1 MNAPGAKTVVT
12 ALPTFSARELVLAL
26 HALRGASGQPD
37 YAVQVVAALARL
49 MRAQQGWWIS
59 EADGAWRLLA
69 EAHDE
74 AAASDPAAD
83 PLRAD
88 FATDLAGLAQRARTQ
103 GFASLPQRSA
113 QGSTQWLVAVRPE
126 RAANDLWLLCLPDRE
141 RPHLNELVLRAQLVA
156 DLPAPGD
163 APAAVAVTATDTP
176 LATWAPLLDAVLFA
190 QAHDGF
196 EPATLAL
203 VNALASTLGA
213 QQVALGWRAEAGTAL
228 RLVALS
234 HRDKLDR
241 FAHAVVLTEGALDEA
256 LDHDEGVRL
265 EPAAPAADAGAAL
278 AEVDATASP
287 ALALPAH
294 RLLQQSLGDASL
306 ASVPLASGH
315 SAPRAAVLM
324 VFDGA
329 PLPAEQLARL
339 RLALRVALPWLESL
353 HWRERS
359 LALRANDELR
369 RRARLWLGPQHLGL
383 KLGAGV
389 GALALLV
396 ALFVDWDYRVGASAQ
411 LATDSTRIL
420 SAQFDGRVDEA
431 LVSAGQT
438 VKEGEVL
445 AQLDVRD
452 LQNQVADARAEVQ
465 RYTAE
470 ADKARAA
477 GALAESEVGNARTA
491 QAQARLAR
499 TVELIELA
507 TNRAPFDGVV
517 VEGEKRE
524 LQGAPVRK
532 GDKLYRI
539 ARVEKLYATL
549 QVAERDA
556 AQLKAGAS
564 GELSLMTRPN
574 EKIPLRVL
582 SVIPVAQIKGQEGNQ
597 FMVRAELLSAP
608 ANWWR
613 PGMSGNARIDAGP
626 RRIIWVL
633 THRAVDQLRLWLWW

>member
-1 MNAPGAKTVVT
+1 MSAPGVVT
-12 ALPTFSARELVLAL
+12 ALPTYSARELVLAL
-26 HALRGASGQPD
+26 HALRGAAGQAS
-37 YAVQVVAALARL
+37 YAPQVIAALARL
-49 MRAQQGWWIS
+49 MRAQQGWWLA

-69 EAHDE
+69 QAHDE
-74 AAASDPAAD
+74 AAASDPSPD
-83 PLRAD
+83 PLRTD
-88 FATDLAGLAQRARTQ
+88 FATDLAALAQRARTQ

-113 QGSTQWLVAVRPE
+113 QGATQWLVAVQPE
-126 RAANDLWLLCLPDRE
+126 RAASDLWLLCLPDRE

-156 DLPAPGD
+156 DLPAPGE
-163 APAAVAVTATDTP
+163 APAASATAAAGDAP

-213 QQVALGWRAEAGTAL
+213 QQVALGWRAEAGAAL

-256 LDHDEGVRL
+256 LDHDEGLR
-265 EPAAPAADAGAAL
+265 
-278 AEVDATASP
+278 VDAVQTTDTPGTELAGVDRTAP
-287 ALALPAH
+287 QALPAH
-294 RLLQQSLGDASL
+294 RLLQQSLGDVSL
-306 ASVPLASGH
+306 ASLPLASGH

-324 VFDGA
+324 VFDGE
-329 PLPAEQLARL
+329 PLPADQLARL
-339 RLALRVALPWLESL
+339 RLALRAALPWLESL
-353 HWRERS
+353 HWRERA
-359 LALRANDELR
+359 LTLRASDELR

-420 SAQFDGRVDEA
+420 SAQFDGRVEEA
-431 LVSAGQT
+431 LVSAGQP
-438 VKEGEVL
+438 VKEGELL

-452 LQNQVADARAEVQ
+452 LQNQAADARAEVQ

-470 ADKARAA
+470 ADKARAS
-477 GALAESEVGNARTA
+477 GALAEAEVGNARTV

-507 TNRAPFDGVV
+507 ANRAPFDGVV

-532 GDKLYRI
+532 GDKLYRL

-549 QVAERDA
+549 QVPERDA
-556 AQLKAGAS
+556 AQLKAGAL
-564 GELSLMTRPN
+564 GELSLMTRPD
-574 EKIPLRVL
+574 EKIPLRVAA
-582 SVIPVAQIKGQEGNQ
+582 VIPVAQIKGQEGNQ
-597 FMVRAELLSAP
+597 FMVRAELLSKP
-608 ANWWR
+608 ADWWR
-613 PGMSGNARIDAGP
+613 PGMSGNARIEAGP

-633 THRAVDQLRLWLWW
+633 THRLVDQLRLWLWW

>member
-1 MNAPGAKTVVT
+1 MNAPGVVT
-12 ALPTFSARELVLAL
+12 ALPSYSARELVLAL
-26 HALRGASGQPD
+26 HALRGASGQAD
-37 YAVQVVAALARL
+37 YAAQVVAALARL
-49 MRAQQGWWIS
+49 MRAQQGWWLTEL
-59 EADGAWRLLA
+59 EAGWQLRA
-69 EAHDE
+69 EVQDE
-74 AAASDPAAD
+74 AGASDPAPD

-88 FATDLAGLAQRARTQ
+88 FSADLLALAQRARTQ

-113 QGSTQWLVAVRPE
+113 LGTTQWLVAVRPE
-126 RAANDLWLLCLPDRE
+126 RAANDVWLLCLPDRE

-156 DLPAPGD
+156 DLPAPGEVPATAPSTD
-163 APAAVAVTATDTP
+163 AP
-176 LATWAPLLDAVLFA
+176 LLTWAPLLDAVLFA
-190 QAHDGF
+190 QRHDGF

-213 QQVALGWRAEAGTAL
+213 QQVALGWRAEAGAAV

-265 EPAAPAADAGAAL
+265 DAVAASAEAGTAL
-278 AEVDATASP
+278 AEVDATAP
-287 ALALPAH
+287 LALPAH
-294 RLLQQSLGDASL
+294 RLLQQSLGDVSL
-306 ASVPLASGH
+306 ASLPLTSGH
-315 SAPRAAVLM
+315 SAPRAALLM
-324 VFDGA
+324 VFDGEA
-329 PLPAEQLARL
+329 LPADQLARL

-353 HWRERS
+353 HWQQRP
-359 LALRANDELR
+359 LMLRAQDELR

-383 KLGAGV
+383 KLGSGLAAI
-389 GALALLV
+389 ALV
-396 ALFVDWDYRVGASAQ
+396 IALFVDWDYRVGASAQ

-420 SAQFDGRVDEA
+420 SAQFDGRVEEA
-431 LVSAGQT
+431 LVSAGQN
-438 VKEGEVL
+438 VKEGELL

-499 TVELIELA
+499 TQELVDLA
-507 TNRAPFDGVV
+507 ANRAPFDGVI

-549 QVAERDA
+549 QVPERDA
-556 AQLKAGAS
+556 AQLQAGAR
-564 GELSLMTRPN
+564 GELSLMTRPD

-582 SVIPVAQIKGQEGNQ
+582 AVIPVAQIKGQEGNQ
-597 FMVRAELLSAP
+597 FMVRAELLSPPAP
-608 ANWWR
+608 WWK

-633 THRAVDQLRLWLWW
+633 THRLVDQLRLWLWW

>member
-1 MNAPGAKTVVT
+1 VSAPGVANVIS
-12 ALPTFSARELVLAL
+12 ALPAYSARELVLAL
-26 HALRGASGQPD
+26 HALRGASGQAD
-37 YAVQVVAALARL
+37 YAAQVVAALARL
-49 MRAQQGWWIS
+49 MRAQQGWW
-59 EADGAWRLLA
+59 LA
-69 EAHDE
+69 ELEAGWLLRAEVQDE
-74 AAASDPAAD
+74 AGSSDPAPD
-83 PLRAD
+83 PLRGDFSAD
-88 FATDLAGLAQRARTQ
+88 LLALAQRARTQ

-126 RAANDLWLLCLPDRE
+126 RSPADLWLLCLPDRE

-156 DLPAPGD
+156 DLPTPGEV
-163 APAAVAVTATDTP
+163 PQAAAADTADSP
-176 LATWAPLLDAVLFA
+176 LTTWAPLLDAVLFA
-190 QAHDGF
+190 QRHDGF

-241 FAHAVVLTEGALDEA
+241 YAHAVVLTEGALDEA
-256 LDHDEGVRL
+256 LDQDEGVRL
-265 EPAAPAADAGAAL
+265 PAIVASTGTEL
-278 AEVDATASP
+278 AEVDAAAP
-287 ALALPAH
+287 PALPAH
-294 RLLQQSLGDASL
+294 RLLQQSLGDVGLASL
-306 ASVPLASGH
+306 PLTSGQ
-315 SAPRAAVLM
+315 SAPRAALLM
-324 VFDGA
+324 VFDGE
-329 PLPAEQLARL
+329 PLPADQLARL

-353 HWRERS
+353 HWRERP

-383 KLGAGV
+383 KLGSGLA
-389 GALALLV
+389 AIALLI

-420 SAQFDGRVDEA
+420 SAQFDGRVEEA
-431 LVSAGQT
+431 LVSAGQN
-438 VKEGEVL
+438 VKEGELL
-445 AQLDVRD
+445 AQLDVHD

-470 ADKARAA
+470 ADKARAG
-477 GALAESEVGNARTA
+477 GALAEAEVGNARTA

-499 TVELIELA
+499 TQELVELA
-507 TNRAPFDGVV
+507 ANRAPFDGVI

-549 QVAERDA
+549 QVPERDA
-556 AQLKAGAS
+556 AQLQAGAQ
-564 GELSLMTRPN
+564 GELSLMTRPD

-582 SVIPVAQIKGQEGNQ
+582 AVIPVAQIKGQEGNQ
-597 FMVRAELLSAP
+597 FMVRAELLSPP
-608 ANWWR
+608 ADWWK
-613 PGMSGNARIDAGP
+613 PGMSGNARIEAGP
-626 RRIIWVL
+626 HRVIWVL
-633 THRAVDQLRLWLWW
+633 THRLIDQLRLWLWW

>member
-1 MNAPGAKTVVT
+1 VNAPGIVT
-12 ALPTFSARELVLAL
+12 ALPSYSARELVLAL

-37 YAVQVVAALARL
+37 YAAQVVAALARL
-49 MRAQQGWWIS
+49 MRAQQGWWLS
-59 EADGAWRLLA
+59 ERDAAWRLLA

-74 AAASDPAAD
+74 VAASDPAPD
-83 PLRAD
+83 PLRAE
-88 FATDLAGLAQRARTQ
+88 FSADLQALAERARAQ

-113 QGSTQWLVAVRPE
+113 QGSTQWLVALRPE
-126 RAANDLWLLCLPDRE
+126 RSPEDLWLLCLPDRE

-156 DLPAPGD
+156 DLPAPGA
-163 APAAVAVTATDTP
+163 APAAAAAADMP
-176 LATWAPLLDAVLFA
+176 LLTWAPLLDAVLFA
-190 QAHDGF
+190 QRHDGF

-203 VNALASTLGA
+203 VNALAGTLGA
-213 QQVALGWRAEAGTAL
+213 QQVALGWRAEAGAAV

-241 FAHAVVLTEGALDEA
+241 FAHAVVLTEAALDEA

-265 EPAAPAADAGAAL
+265 AAVQPAPAGTAL
-278 AEVDATASP
+278 AEVDAAAP
-287 ALALPAH
+287 AALPAH
-294 RLLQQSLGDASL
+294 RLLQQSLGDVSL
-306 ASVPLASGH
+306 ASLPLASGH
-315 SAPRAAVLM
+315 SAPRAALLM
-324 VFDGA
+324 VFDGE
-329 PLPAEQLARL
+329 PLPADQLARL
-339 RLALRVALPWLESL
+339 LLALRVALPWLESL
-353 HWRERS
+353 HWRERA

-383 KLGAGV
+383 KLATGL

-420 SAQFDGRVDEA
+420 SAQFDGRIEEA
-431 LVSAGQT
+431 LVSAGQN
-438 VKEGEVL
+438 VKEGELL

-452 LQNQVADARAEVQ
+452 LQNQAADARAEVQ

-470 ADKARAA
+470 ADKARAV

-507 TNRAPFDGVV
+507 ANRAPFDGVV

-549 QVAERDA
+549 QVPERDA
-556 AQLKAGAS
+556 AQLQPGAS

-597 FMVRAELLSAP
+597 FAVRAELLAP
-608 ANWWR
+608 PADWWR

-633 THRAVDQLRLWLWW
+633 THRVVDQLRLWLWW

>member
-1 MNAPGAKTVVT
+1 MASGIA
-12 ALPTFSARELVLAL
+12 ALPSYSARELVLAL
-26 HALRGASGQPD
+26 HALRAASAQAD
-37 YAVQVVAALARL
+37 YAPQVIAALARL
-49 MRAQQGWWIS
+49 MRAQQGWWLRES
-59 EADGAWRLLA
+59 ATGWQLLAQALDEAGEADPSPEPLRPDFSADLLA
-69 EAHDE
+69 
-74 AAASDPAAD
+74 
-83 PLRAD
+83 
-88 FATDLAGLAQRARTQ
+88 LAQRARAQ

-126 RAANDLWLLCLPDRE
+126 RAPTDLWLLCLPDRE

-156 DLPAPGD
+156 DLPAPGE
-163 APAAVAVTATDTP
+163 APATAANAAGDTP
-176 LATWAPLLDAVLFA
+176 QATWAPLLDAVLFA
-190 QAHDGF
+190 QRHDGF

-203 VNALASTLGA
+203 VNVLASTLGA
-213 QQVALGWRAEAGTAL
+213 QQVALGWRAEAGTPL

-265 EPAAPAADAGAAL
+265 DTVAPAAA
-278 AEVDATASP
+278 ATAGT
-287 ALALPAH
+287 ALGEAQDGGNEAAPPALPAH
-294 RLLQQSLGDASL
+294 RLLQQALGAVGLASL
-306 ASVPLASGH
+306 PLATGQA
-315 SAPRAAVLM
+315 APRAALLM

-329 PLPAEQLARL
+329 PLPADQLARL
-339 RLALRVALPWLESL
+339 LLALRVALPWLESL
-353 HWRERS
+353 HLRERP
-359 LALRANDELR
+359 LALRAGDELR
-369 RRARLWLGPQHLGL
+369 RRARLWLGPQHLGW
-383 KLGAGV
+383 KLASGL

-411 LATDSTRIL
+411 LATDSTRLL
-420 SAQFDGRVDEA
+420 SAQFDGRVEEA
-431 LVSAGQT
+431 MVSAGQT
-438 VKEGEVL
+438 VKAGEML

-452 LQNQVADARAEVQ
+452 LQNQAADARAEVQ

-470 ADKARAA
+470 ADKARAG
-477 GALAESEVGNARTA
+477 GALAEAEVGNARTA

-499 TVELIELA
+499 TQELIELA
-507 TNRAPFDGVV
+507 ANRAPFDGVI

-539 ARVEKLYATL
+539 ARIEKLYATL

-556 AQLKAGAS
+556 AQLQAGAR
-564 GELSLMTRPN
+564 GELSLMTRPD

-582 SVIPVAQIKGQEGNQ
+582 AVIPVAQIKGQEGNQ
-597 FMVRAELLSAP
+597 FMVRAELLQTP
-608 ANWWR
+608 ADWWR
-613 PGMSGNARIDAGP
+613 PGMSGNARIEAGP

-633 THRAVDQLRLWLWW
+633 THRLVDQLRLWLWW

>member
-1 MNAPGAKTVVT
+1 MSAPGVVT
-12 ALPTFSARELVLAL
+12 ALPAYSARELVLAL
-26 HALRGASGQPD
+26 HALRGAAGQAS
-37 YAVQVVAALARL
+37 YAPQVIAALARL
-49 MRAQQGWWIS
+49 MRAQQGWWIA

-69 EAHDE
+69 QAHDE
-74 AAASDPAAD
+74 AAASDPSPD

-88 FATDLAGLAQRARTQ
+88 FTTDLAALAQRARTQ

-113 QGSTQWLVAVRPE
+113 QGATQWLVAVQPE
-126 RAANDLWLLCLPDRE
+126 RAASDLWLLCLPDRE

-156 DLPAPGD
+156 DLPAPGE
-163 APAAVAVTATDTP
+163 APAASATAAAGDAP

-213 QQVALGWRAEAGTAL
+213 QQVALGWRAEAGAAL

-256 LDHDEGVRL
+256 LDHDEGLRVEAVQTTDTPGTELAGVDRT
-265 EPAAPAADAGAAL
+265 APQ
-278 AEVDATASP
+278 
-287 ALALPAH
+287 ALPAH
-294 RLLQQSLGDASL
+294 RLLQQSLGDVSL
-306 ASVPLASGH
+306 ASLPLASGH

-324 VFDGA
+324 VFDGE
-329 PLPAEQLARL
+329 PLPADQLARL
-339 RLALRVALPWLESL
+339 RLALRAALPWLESL
-353 HWRERS
+353 HWRERA
-359 LALRANDELR
+359 LTLRASDELR

-420 SAQFDGRVDEA
+420 SAQFDGRVEEA
-431 LVSAGQT
+431 LVSAGQP
-438 VKEGEVL
+438 VKEGELL

-452 LQNQVADARAEVQ
+452 LQNQAADARAEVQ

-470 ADKARAA
+470 ADKARAS
-477 GALAESEVGNARTA
+477 GALAEAEVGNARTV

-507 TNRAPFDGVV
+507 ANRAPFDGVV

-532 GDKLYRI
+532 GDKLYRL

-549 QVAERDA
+549 QVPERDA
-556 AQLKAGAS
+556 AQLKAGAL
-564 GELSLMTRPN
+564 GELSLMTRPD
-574 EKIPLRVL
+574 EKIPLRVAA
-582 SVIPVAQIKGQEGNQ
+582 VIPVAQIKGQEGNQ
-597 FMVRAELLSAP
+597 FMVRAELLSKP
-608 ANWWR
+608 ADWWR
-613 PGMSGNARIDAGP
+613 PGMSGNARIEAGP

-633 THRAVDQLRLWLWW
+633 THRLVDQLRLWLWW

>member
-1 MNAPGAKTVVT
+1 MNAPGVVT

-49 MRAQQGWWIS
+49 MRAQQGWWIGES
-59 EADGAWRLLA
+59 DGGWRLLA

-74 AAASDPAAD
+74 AAASDAAPD

-88 FATDLAGLAQRARTQ
+88 FATDLAALAQRARTQ

-113 QGSTQWLVAVRPE
+113 QGGTQWLVAVRPE
-126 RAANDLWLLCLPDRE
+126 RAASDLWLLCLPDRE

-156 DLPAPGD
+156 DLPAPGE
-163 APAAVAVTATDTP
+163 APAAVVTTDTP

-213 QQVALGWRAEAGTAL
+213 QQVALGWRAEAGAAL

-265 EPAAPAADAGAAL
+265 ESAAPTANAGTAL
-278 AEVDATASP
+278 TEVDATAP
-287 ALALPAH
+287 PALPAH
-294 RLLQQSLGDASL
+294 RLLQQSLGDAGL
-306 ASVPLASGH
+306 ASLPLSSGH

-324 VFDGA
+324 VFDGE
-329 PLPAEQLARL
+329 PLPADQLARL
-339 RLALRVALPWLESL
+339 RLALRIALPWLESVYF
-353 HWRERS
+353 RERP
-359 LALRANDELR
+359 LALRASDELR

-389 GALALLV
+389 GALALLA

-431 LVSAGQT
+431 LVSAGQN
-438 VKEGEVL
+438 VKEGELL

-452 LQNQVADARAEVQ
+452 LQSQVADARAEVQ

-499 TVELIELA
+499 TLELIALA
-507 TNRAPFDGVV
+507 ANRAPFDGVV

-549 QVAERDA
+549 QVPERDA

-564 GELSLMTRPN
+564 GELSLMTRPD

-597 FMVRAELLSAP
+597 FMVRAELLSPP
-608 ANWWR
+608 ADWWR

>member
-1 MNAPGAKTVVT
+1 MNAPGLVT

-26 HALRGASGQPD
+26 HALRAASGQAD

-49 MRAQQGWWIS
+49 MRAQQGWWVS
-59 EADGAWRLLA
+59 EADGGWRLLA

-74 AAASDPAAD
+74 AAASDPAPD

-88 FATDLAGLAQRARTQ
+88 FAADLAGLAQRARTQ

-156 DLPAPGD
+156 DLPTPGE
-163 APAAVAVTATDTP
+163 APAAAVISSDTP

-213 QQVALGWRAEAGTAL
+213 QQVALGWRAEAGAPL

-241 FAHAVVLTEGALDEA
+241 YAHAVVLTEGALDEA

-265 EPAAPAADAGAAL
+265 ESAAPAADAGTAL
-278 AEVDATASP
+278 AEVDAAAKP
-287 ALALPAH
+287 LAPALPAH
-294 RLLQQSLGDASL
+294 RLLQQSLGDACL
-306 ASVPLASGH
+306 ASLPLASSG

-324 VFDGA
+324 VFDGE
-329 PLPAEQLARL
+329 PLPADQLARL

-353 HWRERS
+353 HWRERP

-369 RRARLWLGPQHLGL
+369 RRARLWLGPQHLGM
-383 KLGAGV
+383 KLGAGL

-431 LVSAGQT
+431 FVSAGQN

-507 TNRAPFDGVV
+507 ANRAPFDGVV

-549 QVAERDA
+549 QVPERDA
-556 AQLKAGAS
+556 AQLKSGAA
-564 GELSLMTRPN
+564 GELSLMTRPD

-608 ANWWR
+608 ADWWR
-613 PGMSGNARIDAGP
+613 PGMSGNARVDAGP

>member
-1 MNAPGAKTVVT
+1 MNAPGVASVIS
-12 ALPTFSARELVLAL
+12 ALPAYSARELVLAL
-26 HALRGASGQPD
+26 HALRTASGQAD
-37 YAVQVVAALARL
+37 YAAQVVAALARL
-49 MRAQQGWWIS
+49 MRAQQGWW
-59 EADGAWRLLA
+59 LA
-69 EAHDE
+69 ELETGWLLRAEVQDE
-74 AAASDPAAD
+74 AGSSDPSPD
-83 PLRAD
+83 PLRGD
-88 FATDLAGLAQRARTQ
+88 FAADLLALAQRARTQ

-126 RAANDLWLLCLPDRE
+126 RAPADLWLLCLPDRE

-156 DLPAPGD
+156 DLPAPGE
-163 APAAVAVTATDTP
+163 APLAAAADITDSP

-190 QAHDGF
+190 QRHDGF

-241 FAHAVVLTEGALDEA
+241 YAHAVVLTEGALDEA
-256 LDHDEGVRL
+256 LDQDEGVRL
-265 EPAAPAADAGAAL
+265 PAVVASTGTEL
-278 AEVDATASP
+278 AEVDAAAP
-287 ALALPAH
+287 PALPAH
-294 RLLQQSLGDASL
+294 RLLQQSLGDVGLASL
-306 ASVPLASGH
+306 PLTSGQ
-315 SAPRAAVLM
+315 SAPRAALLM
-324 VFDGA
+324 VFDGE
-329 PLPAEQLARL
+329 PLPADQLARL

-353 HWRERS
+353 HWRERP
-359 LALRANDELR
+359 LALRASDELR

-383 KLGAGV
+383 KLGSGV
-389 GALALLV
+389 AAIALLV

-420 SAQFDGRVDEA
+420 SAQFDGRVEEA
-431 LVSAGQT
+431 LVSAGQN
-438 VKEGEVL
+438 VKEGELL

-470 ADKARAA
+470 ADKARAG
-477 GALAESEVGNARTA
+477 GALAEAEVGNARTA

-499 TVELIELA
+499 TQELVDLA
-507 TNRAPFDGVV
+507 ANRAPFDGVI

-549 QVAERDA
+549 QVPERDA
-556 AQLKAGAS
+556 AQLQAGAH
-564 GELSLMTRPN
+564 GELSLMTRPD

-582 SVIPVAQIKGQEGNQ
+582 AVIPVAQIKGQEGNQ
-597 FMVRAELLSAP
+597 FMVRAELLSPP
-608 ANWWR
+608 ADWWK

-633 THRAVDQLRLWLWW
+633 THRLVDQLRLWLWW

>member
-1 MNAPGAKTVVT
+1 MSAPGVANVIS
-12 ALPTFSARELVLAL
+12 ALPAYSARELVLAL
-26 HALRGASGQPD
+26 HALRGASGQAD
-37 YAVQVVAALARL
+37 YAAQVVAALARL
-49 MRAQQGWWIS
+49 MRAQQGWW
-59 EADGAWRLLA
+59 LA
-69 EAHDE
+69 ELEAGWLLRAEVQDE
-74 AAASDPAAD
+74 AGSSDPAPD
-83 PLRAD
+83 PLRGDFSAD
-88 FATDLAGLAQRARTQ
+88 LLALAQRARTQ

-126 RAANDLWLLCLPDRE
+126 RSPADLWLLCLPDRE

-156 DLPAPGD
+156 DLPTPGEV
-163 APAAVAVTATDTP
+163 PQAAAADTADSP
-176 LATWAPLLDAVLFA
+176 LTTWAPLLDAVLFA
-190 QAHDGF
+190 QRHDGF

-241 FAHAVVLTEGALDEA
+241 YAHAVVLTEGALDEA
-256 LDHDEGVRL
+256 LDQDEGVRL
-265 EPAAPAADAGAAL
+265 PAIVASTGTEL
-278 AEVDATASP
+278 AEVDTAAP
-287 ALALPAH
+287 PALPAH
-294 RLLQQSLGDASL
+294 RLLQQSLGDVGLASL
-306 ASVPLASGH
+306 PLTSGQ
-315 SAPRAAVLM
+315 SAPRAALLM
-324 VFDGA
+324 VFDGE
-329 PLPAEQLARL
+329 PLPADQLARL

-353 HWRERS
+353 HWRERP

-383 KLGAGV
+383 KLGSGLA
-389 GALALLV
+389 AIALLI

-420 SAQFDGRVDEA
+420 SAQFDGRVEEA
-431 LVSAGQT
+431 LVSAGQN
-438 VKEGEVL
+438 VKEGELL
-445 AQLDVRD
+445 AQLDVHD

-470 ADKARAA
+470 ADKARAG
-477 GALAESEVGNARTA
+477 GALAEAEVGNARTA

-499 TVELIELA
+499 TQELVELA
-507 TNRAPFDGVV
+507 ANRAPFDGVI

-549 QVAERDA
+549 QVPERDA
-556 AQLKAGAS
+556 AQLQAGAQ
-564 GELSLMTRPN
+564 GELSLMTRPD

-582 SVIPVAQIKGQEGNQ
+582 AVIPVAQIKGQEGNQ
-597 FMVRAELLSAP
+597 FMVRAELLSPP
-608 ANWWR
+608 ADWWK
-613 PGMSGNARIDAGP
+613 PGMSGNARIEAGP
-626 RRIIWVL
+626 HRVIWVL
-633 THRAVDQLRLWLWW
+633 THRLIDQLRLWLWW

>member
-1 MNAPGAKTVVT
+1 MSAPGVVT
-12 ALPTFSARELVLAL
+12 ALPAYSARELVLAL
-26 HALRGASGQPD
+26 HALRGAAGQAS
-37 YAVQVVAALARL
+37 YAPQVIAALARL
-49 MRAQQGWWIS
+49 MRAQQGWWLA

-69 EAHDE
+69 QAHDE
-74 AAASDPAAD
+74 AAASDPSPD
-83 PLRAD
+83 PLRTD
-88 FATDLAGLAQRARTQ
+88 FATDLAALAQRARTQ

-113 QGSTQWLVAVRPE
+113 QGATQWLVAVQPE
-126 RAANDLWLLCLPDRE
+126 RAASDLWLLCLPDRE

-156 DLPAPGD
+156 DLPAPGE
-163 APAAVAVTATDTP
+163 APAASATPAAGDAP

-213 QQVALGWRAEAGTAL
+213 QQVALGWRAEAGAAL

-256 LDHDEGVRL
+256 LDHDEGLR
-265 EPAAPAADAGAAL
+265 
-278 AEVDATASP
+278 VDAVQTTDTPGTELAGVDRTAP
-287 ALALPAH
+287 QALPAH
-294 RLLQQSLGDASL
+294 RLLQQSLGDVSL
-306 ASVPLASGH
+306 ASLPLASGH

-324 VFDGA
+324 VFDGE
-329 PLPAEQLARL
+329 PLPADQLARL
-339 RLALRVALPWLESL
+339 RLALRAALPWLESL
-353 HWRERS
+353 HWRERA
-359 LALRANDELR
+359 LTLRASDELR

-420 SAQFDGRVDEA
+420 SAQFDGRVEEA
-431 LVSAGQT
+431 LVSAGQP
-438 VKEGEVL
+438 VKEGELL

-452 LQNQVADARAEVQ
+452 LQNQAADARAEVQ

-470 ADKARAA
+470 ADKARAS
-477 GALAESEVGNARTA
+477 GALAEAEVGNARTV

-507 TNRAPFDGVV
+507 ANRAPFDGVV

-532 GDKLYRI
+532 GDKLYRL

-549 QVAERDA
+549 QVPERDA
-556 AQLKAGAS
+556 AQLKAGAL
-564 GELSLMTRPN
+564 GELSLMTRPD
-574 EKIPLRVL
+574 EKIPLRVAA
-582 SVIPVAQIKGQEGNQ
+582 VIPVAQIKGQEGNQ
-597 FMVRAELLSAP
+597 FMVRAELLSKP
-608 ANWWR
+608 ADWWR
-613 PGMSGNARIDAGP
+613 PGMSGNARIEAGP

-633 THRAVDQLRLWLWW
+633 THRLVDQLRLWLWW

>member
-1 MNAPGAKTVVT
+1 MTTPGAAPTVS
-12 ALPTFSARELVLAL
+12 ALPAYSARELVLAL
-26 HALRGASGQPD
+26 HALRGASGEAD
-37 YAVQVVAALARL
+37 YAARVIAALARL
-49 MRAQQGWWIS
+49 MRAQQGWWLT
-59 EADGAWRLLA
+59 EGPDGWQLRARA
-69 EAHDE
+69 QDE
-74 AAASDPAAD
+74 GAAADPAAN

-88 FATDLAGLAQRARTQ
+88 FAADLGALAQRARVQ

-113 QGSTQWLVAVRPE
+113 DGATQWLVAVHPE
-126 RAANDLWLLCLPDRE
+126 RAAADLWLLCLPDRE

-156 DLPAPGD
+156 DLPAPGER
-163 APAAVAVTATDTP
+163 PAAALAAGDAP

-190 QAHDGF
+190 QRHDGF

-203 VNALASTLGA
+203 VNTLASTLGA
-213 QQVALGWRAEAGTAL
+213 QQVALGWRAEAGAAV

-256 LDHDEGVRL
+256 LDHEDGVRL
-265 EPAAPAADAGAAL
+265 PAVTAPAPEAGAAL
-278 AEVDATASP
+278 AEIDSAAP
-287 ALALPAH
+287 PALPAH
-294 RLLQQSLGDASL
+294 RLLQQALGAVSL
-306 ASVPLASGH
+306 ASLPLASGH
-315 SAPRAAVLM
+315 SAPRAALLL

-329 PLPAEQLARL
+329 PPAEQLARL
-339 RLALRVALPWLESL
+339 HLALRVALPWLESL
-353 HWRERS
+353 HWRQRP
-359 LALRANDELR
+359 LLLRAQDELR

-383 KLGAGV
+383 KLGSGLA
-389 GALALLV
+389 ALALLV
-396 ALFVDWDYRVGASAQ
+396 SLFVDWDYRVGATAQ

-420 SAQFDGRVDEA
+420 SAQFDGRVEEA
-431 LVSAGQT
+431 RVSAGQS
-438 VKEGEVL
+438 VKAGDVL

-452 LQNQVADARAEVQ
+452 LHNQVADARAEVQ

-477 GALAESEVGNARTA
+477 GALAEAEVGNARTA

-499 TVELIELA
+499 TQELIELA
-507 TNRAPFDGVV
+507 ANKAPFDGVV
-517 VEGEKRE
+517 VEGEQRE
-524 LQGAPVRK
+524 LHGAPVRK

-549 QVAERDA
+549 QVPERDA
-556 AQLKAGAS
+556 AQLQPGAH
-564 GELSLMTRPN
+564 GELSLMTRPD

-582 SVIPVAQIKGQEGNQ
+582 AIIPVAQIKGQEGNQ
-597 FMVRAELLSAP
+597 FMVRAELLAP
-608 ANWWR
+608 PAAWWK

-633 THRAVDQLRLWLWW
+633 THRLVDQLRLWLWW

>member
-1 MNAPGAKTVVT
+1 MSTPGRVT

-26 HALRGASGQPD
+26 HALRGTSGEAD
-37 YAVQVVAALARL
+37 YPVRVVAALARL
-49 MRAQQGWWIS
+49 TRAQQGWWLS
-59 EADGAWRLLA
+59 EGEGGWQLLA
-69 EAHDE
+69 QAHDE
-74 AAASDPAAD
+74 AAAGDPAPD

-88 FATDLAGLAQRARTQ
+88 FAADLLALAQRARTQ

-113 QGSTQWLVAVRPE
+113 QGSTQWLVAVQPE
-126 RAANDLWLLCLPDRE
+126 RAASDLWLLCLPDRE

-156 DLPAPGD
+156 DLPAPGEAAAA
-163 APAAVAVTATDTP
+163 APAGDSP
-176 LATWAPLLDAVLFA
+176 QITWAPLLDAVLFG
-190 QAHDGF
+190 QRHDGF

-213 QQVALGWRAEAGTAL
+213 QQVALGWRDEASAAV

-256 LDHDEGVRL
+256 LDHEEGLRL
-265 EPAAPAADAGAAL
+265 DAVQRTDDAVDPAGTALVEVERAAPQG
-278 AEVDATASP
+278 
-287 ALALPAH
+287 LPAH
-294 RLLQQSLGDASL
+294 RLLQQSLGNVSL
-306 ASVPLASGH
+306 ASLPLASGH
-315 SAPRAAVLM
+315 SAPRAALLM
-324 VFDGA
+324 VFDGE
-329 PLPAEQLARL
+329 PLPADQLARL
-339 RLALRVALPWLESL
+339 LLALRVALPWLESL

-359 LALRANDELR
+359 LTLRAKDELR
-369 RRARLWLGPQHLGL
+369 RRARLWLGPQRLGMKL
-383 KLGAGV
+383 ATGLGAI
-389 GALALLV
+389 ALLV

-438 VKEGEVL
+438 VKEGELL

-452 LQNQVADARAEVQ
+452 LQNQAADARAEVQ

-470 ADKARAA
+470 ADKARAQ
-477 GALAESEVGNARTA
+477 GALAEAEIGNARTA

-507 TNRAPFDGVV
+507 ANRAPFDGVV

-532 GDKLYRI
+532 GDKLYRL

-549 QVAERDA
+549 QVPERDA
-556 AQLKAGAS
+556 AQLKPGAL
-564 GELSLMTRPN
+564 GELTLMTRPN
-574 EKIPLRVL
+574 EEIPLRVL

-597 FMVRAELLSAP
+597 FAVRAELLAP
-608 ANWWR
+608 AADWWR
-613 PGMSGNARIDAGP
+613 PGMSGNARVEAGP

-633 THRAVDQLRLWLWW
+633 THRLVDQLRLWLWW

>member
-1 MNAPGAKTVVT
+1 MSAPGVVT
-12 ALPTFSARELVLAL
+12 ALPAYSARELVLAL
-26 HALRGASGQPD
+26 HALRAAAGQAD
-37 YAVQVVAALARL
+37 YAPQVIAALARL
-49 MRAQQGWWIS
+49 MRAQQGWWLA
-59 EADGAWRLLA
+59 EADGAWQLLA
-69 EAHDE
+69 QAHDE
-74 AAASDPAAD
+74 AAASDPSPD

-88 FATDLAGLAQRARTQ
+88 FATDLAALAQRARTQ

-113 QGSTQWLVAVRPE
+113 QGATQWLVAVQPE
-126 RAANDLWLLCLPDRE
+126 RAAGDLWLLCLPDRE

-156 DLPAPGD
+156 DLPAPGE
-163 APAAVAVTATDTP
+163 APAAAATPAAGDAP

-213 QQVALGWRAEAGTAL
+213 QQVALGWRAEAGAAL

-256 LDHDEGVRL
+256 LDHDEGLR
-265 EPAAPAADAGAAL
+265 
-278 AEVDATASP
+278 VDAVQTTDTPGTELAGVDRIAP
-287 ALALPAH
+287 QALPAH
-294 RLLQQSLGDASL
+294 RLLQQSLGDVSL
-306 ASVPLASGH
+306 ASLPLASGH

-324 VFDGA
+324 VFDGE
-329 PLPAEQLARL
+329 PLPADQLARL
-339 RLALRVALPWLESL
+339 RLALRAALPWLESL
-353 HWRERS
+353 HWRERA
-359 LALRANDELR
+359 LTLRASDELR

-420 SAQFDGRVDEA
+420 SAQFDGRVEEA
-431 LVSAGQT
+431 LVSAGQP
-438 VKEGEVL
+438 VKEGELL

-452 LQNQVADARAEVQ
+452 LQNQAADARAEVQ
-465 RYTAE
+465 RYMAE
-470 ADKARAA
+470 ADKARAL
-477 GALAESEVGNARTA
+477 GALAEAEVGNARTV

-507 TNRAPFDGVV
+507 ANRAPFDGVV

-532 GDKLYRI
+532 GDKLYRL

-549 QVAERDA
+549 QVPERDA
-556 AQLKAGAS
+556 AQLKAGAL
-564 GELSLMTRPN
+564 GELSLMTRPD
-574 EKIPLRVL
+574 EKIPLRVAA
-582 SVIPVAQIKGQEGNQ
+582 VIPVAQIKGQEGNQ
-597 FMVRAELLSAP
+597 FMVRAELLSKP
-608 ANWWR
+608 ADWWR
-613 PGMSGNARIDAGP
+613 PGMSGNARIEAGP

-633 THRAVDQLRLWLWW
+633 THRLVDQLRLWLWW

>member
-1 MNAPGAKTVVT
+1 MSAPGVVT
-12 ALPTFSARELVLAL
+12 ALPAYSARELVLAL
-26 HALRGASGQPD
+26 HALRGAAGQAD
-37 YAVQVVAALARL
+37 YAPQVIAALARL
-49 MRAQQGWWIS
+49 MRAQQGWWLA
-59 EADGAWRLLA
+59 EAAGAWRLLA
-69 EAHDE
+69 QAHDD
-74 AAASDPAAD
+74 AAASDPSPD
-83 PLRAD
+83 PLRVD
-88 FATDLAGLAQRARTQ
+88 FGTDLAALAQRARTQ

-113 QGSTQWLVAVRPE
+113 QGATQWLVAVQPE
-126 RAANDLWLLCLPDRE
+126 RAASDLWLLCLPDRE

-156 DLPAPGD
+156 DLPAPGE
-163 APAAVAVTATDTP
+163 APAASATPAAGDTP
-176 LATWAPLLDAVLFA
+176 LVTWAPLLDAVLFA

-213 QQVALGWRAEAGTAL
+213 QQVALGWRAEAGAAL

-256 LDHDEGVRL
+256 LDHDEGLR
-265 EPAAPAADAGAAL
+265 
-278 AEVDATASP
+278 VDAVQTTDTPGTELAGVERTAP
-287 ALALPAH
+287 QALPAH
-294 RLLQQSLGDASL
+294 RLLQQSLGNVSL
-306 ASVPLASGH
+306 ASLPLASGH
-315 SAPRAAVLM
+315 SAPRAALLM
-324 VFDGA
+324 VFDGE
-329 PLPAEQLARL
+329 PLPADQLARL
-339 RLALRVALPWLESL
+339 RLALRAALPWLESL
-353 HWRERS
+353 YFRERA
-359 LALRANDELR
+359 LTLRASDELR

-420 SAQFDGRVDEA
+420 SAQFDGRVEEA
-431 LVSAGQT
+431 LVSAGQA
-438 VKEGEVL
+438 VKEGELL

-452 LQNQVADARAEVQ
+452 LQNQAADARAEVQ

-470 ADKARAA
+470 ADKARAS
-477 GALAESEVGNARTA
+477 GALAEAEVGNARTA

-507 TNRAPFDGVV
+507 ANRAPFDGVV

-532 GDKLYRI
+532 GDKLYRL

-549 QVAERDA
+549 QVPERDA
-556 AQLKAGAS
+556 AQLKAGAL
-564 GELSLMTRPN
+564 GELSLMTRPD
-574 EKIPLRVL
+574 EKIPLRVAA
-582 SVIPVAQIKGQEGNQ
+582 VIPVAQIKGQEGNQ
-597 FMVRAELLSAP
+597 FMVRAELLSKP
-608 ANWWR
+608 ADWWR
-613 PGMSGNARIDAGP
+613 PGMSGNARIEAGP

-633 THRAVDQLRLWLWW
+633 THRLVDQLRLWLWW

>member
-1 MNAPGAKTVVT
+1 MSAPGVANVIS
-12 ALPTFSARELVLAL
+12 ALPAYSARELVLAL
-26 HALRGASGQPD
+26 HALRGASGQAD
-37 YAVQVVAALARL
+37 YAAQVVAALARL
-49 MRAQQGWWIS
+49 MRAQQGWW
-59 EADGAWRLLA
+59 LA
-69 EAHDE
+69 ELEAGWLLRAEVQDE
-74 AAASDPAAD
+74 AGSSDPAPD
-83 PLRAD
+83 PLRGDFSAD
-88 FATDLAGLAQRARTQ
+88 LLALAQRARTQ

-126 RAANDLWLLCLPDRE
+126 RSPADLWLLCLPDRE

-156 DLPAPGD
+156 DLPAPGEV
-163 APAAVAVTATDTP
+163 PQAAAADTADSP
-176 LATWAPLLDAVLFA
+176 LTTWAPLLDAVLFA
-190 QAHDGF
+190 QRHDGF

-241 FAHAVVLTEGALDEA
+241 YAHAVVLTEGALDEA
-256 LDHDEGVRL
+256 LDQDEGVRL
-265 EPAAPAADAGAAL
+265 PAIVASTGTEL
-278 AEVDATASP
+278 AEVDAAAP
-287 ALALPAH
+287 PALPAH
-294 RLLQQSLGDASL
+294 RLLQQSLGDVGLASL
-306 ASVPLASGH
+306 PLTSGQ
-315 SAPRAAVLM
+315 SAPRAALLM
-324 VFDGA
+324 VFDGE
-329 PLPAEQLARL
+329 PLPADQLARL

-353 HWRERS
+353 HWRERP

-383 KLGAGV
+383 KLGSGLA
-389 GALALLV
+389 AIALLV

-420 SAQFDGRVDEA
+420 SAQFDGRVEEA
-431 LVSAGQT
+431 LVSAGQN
-438 VKEGEVL
+438 VKEGELL

-470 ADKARAA
+470 ADKARAG
-477 GALAESEVGNARTA
+477 GALAEAEVGNARTA

-499 TVELIELA
+499 TQELVELA
-507 TNRAPFDGVV
+507 ANRAPFDGVI

-549 QVAERDA
+549 QVPERDA
-556 AQLKAGAS
+556 AQLQAGAQ
-564 GELSLMTRPN
+564 GELSLMTRPD

-582 SVIPVAQIKGQEGNQ
+582 AVIPVAQIKGQEGNQ
-597 FMVRAELLSAP
+597 FMVRAELLSPP
-608 ANWWR
+608 ADWWK

-633 THRAVDQLRLWLWW
+633 THRLVDQLRLWLWW

>member
-1 MNAPGAKTVVT
+1 VSAPGVANVIS
-12 ALPTFSARELVLAL
+12 ALPAYSARELVLAL
-26 HALRGASGQPD
+26 HALRGASGQAD
-37 YAVQVVAALARL
+37 YAAQVVAALARL
-49 MRAQQGWWIS
+49 MRAQQGWW
-59 EADGAWRLLA
+59 LA
-69 EAHDE
+69 ELEAGWLLRAEVQDE
-74 AAASDPAAD
+74 AGSSDPAPD
-83 PLRAD
+83 PLRGDFSAD
-88 FATDLAGLAQRARTQ
+88 LLALAQRARTQ

-126 RAANDLWLLCLPDRE
+126 RSPADLWLLCLPDRE

-156 DLPAPGD
+156 DLPTPGEV
-163 APAAVAVTATDTP
+163 PQAAAADTADSP
-176 LATWAPLLDAVLFA
+176 LTTWAPLLDAVLFA
-190 QAHDGF
+190 QRHDGF

-241 FAHAVVLTEGALDEA
+241 YAHAVVLTEGALDEA
-256 LDHDEGVRL
+256 LDQDEGVRL
-265 EPAAPAADAGAAL
+265 PAIVASTGTEL
-278 AEVDATASP
+278 AEVDTAAP
-287 ALALPAH
+287 PALPAH
-294 RLLQQSLGDASL
+294 RLLQQSLGDVGLASL
-306 ASVPLASGH
+306 PLTSGQ
-315 SAPRAAVLM
+315 SAPRAALLM
-324 VFDGA
+324 VFDGE
-329 PLPAEQLARL
+329 PLPADQLARL

-353 HWRERS
+353 HWRERP

-383 KLGAGV
+383 KLGSGLA
-389 GALALLV
+389 AIALLI

-420 SAQFDGRVDEA
+420 SAQFDGRVEEA
-431 LVSAGQT
+431 LVSAGQN
-438 VKEGEVL
+438 VKEGELL
-445 AQLDVRD
+445 AQLDVHD

-470 ADKARAA
+470 ADKARAG
-477 GALAESEVGNARTA
+477 GALAEAEVGNARTA

-499 TVELIELA
+499 TQELVELA
-507 TNRAPFDGVV
+507 ANRAPFDGVI

-549 QVAERDA
+549 QVPERDA
-556 AQLKAGAS
+556 AQLQAGAQ
-564 GELSLMTRPN
+564 GELSLMTRPD

-582 SVIPVAQIKGQEGNQ
+582 AVIPVAQIKGQEGNQ
-597 FMVRAELLSAP
+597 FMVRAELLSPP
-608 ANWWR
+608 ADWWK
-613 PGMSGNARIDAGP
+613 PGMSGNARIEAGP
-626 RRIIWVL
+626 HRVIWVL
-633 THRAVDQLRLWLWW
+633 THRLIDQLRLWLWW

>member
-1 MNAPGAKTVVT
+1 MNAPGVVT
-12 ALPTFSARELVLAL
+12 ALPTWSARELVLAL
-26 HALRGASGQPD
+26 HALRSAAGQPD
-37 YAVQVVAALARL
+37 YAAQVVAALARL
-49 MRAQQGWWIS
+49 MRAQQGWWVR
-59 EADGAWRLLA
+59 EQQAGWQLLA
-69 EAHDE
+69 QAHDE
-74 AAASDPAAD
+74 AAATDPAPD

-88 FATDLAGLAQRARTQ
+88 FAADLAGLAQRARTQ

-113 QGSTQWLVAVRPE
+113 QGATQWLVAVRPE
-126 RAANDLWLLCLPDRE
+126 RAADDLWLLCLPDRE

-163 APAAVAVTATDTP
+163 APVTAAPVATDAP

-213 QQVALGWRAEAGTAL
+213 QQVALGWRAEAGAAL

-256 LDHDEGVRL
+256 LDHDEGLRVDAPQPADAPGTELTDVDR
-265 EPAAPAADAGAAL
+265 AAP
-278 AEVDATASP
+278 P
-287 ALALPAH
+287 ALPAH
-294 RLLQQSLGDASL
+294 RLLQQSLGEVGLASL
-306 ASVPLASGH
+306 PLASGH
-315 SAPRAAVLM
+315 SAPRAALLM

-329 PLPAEQLARL
+329 PLPADQLARL
-339 RLALRVALPWLESL
+339 RLALRAALPWLESL
-353 HWRERS
+353 HWRERP
-359 LALRANDELR
+359 LALRAQDELR

-383 KLGAGV
+383 KLGAGL

-420 SAQFDGRVDEA
+420 SAQFDGRIEEA
-431 LVSAGQT
+431 LVSTGQN
-438 VKEGEVL
+438 VKEGELL

-452 LQNQVADARAEVQ
+452 LQNQAADARAEVQ

-470 ADKARAA
+470 ADKARAS
-477 GALAESEVGNARTA
+477 GALAEAEVGHARTV

-507 TNRAPFDGVV
+507 ANRAPFDGVV

-532 GDKLYRI
+532 GDKLYRL

-549 QVAERDA
+549 QVPERDA
-556 AQLKAGAS
+556 AQLKPGAL

-574 EKIPLRVL
+574 EKIPLRVAA
-582 SVIPVAQIKGQEGNQ
+582 VIPVAQIKGQEGNQ
-597 FMVRAELLSAP
+597 FMVRAELLEKP
-608 ANWWR
+608 ADWWR

-633 THRAVDQLRLWLWW
+633 THRLVDQLRLWLWW